1 MNPMRVLLQI
11 NTQLL
16 KKFGNEKLK
25 TSNLKIAISLL
36 LIKQHWQSKNFIN
49 ESIVAKKINCSAA
62 NG

>member
-1 MNPMRVLLQI
+1 MRALLQI

-25 TSNLKIAISLL
+25 TSNLKISISLL
-36 LIKQHWQSKNFIN
+36 LIKQHWQSKIFID
-49 ESIVAKKINCSAA
+49 ESIVAKKFNCSAA

>member
-1 MNPMRVLLQI
+1 MRALLQI

-25 TSNLKIAISLL
+25 TSNLKISISLL
-36 LIKQHWQSKNFIN
+36 LIKQHWQSKNFID
-49 ESIVAKKINCSAA
+49 ESIVAKKFNCSAA

>member
-49 ESIVAKKINCSAA
+49 ESIVAKKINFSAA